1 MPKVLA
7 NLWSS
12 YELPPAATAGGAPA
26 QLSLG
31 VRYRGTEFA
40 DAGQTRKVPGAV
52 IADGQAAWTIGKV
65 KLALGIDNLFDRRV
79 FLYGDGTGGG
89 ALPGAGRTAFIRLS
103 TRVW

>member
-1 MPKVLA
+1 MIEKYRNFTPQI
-7 NLWSS
+7 
-12 YELPPAATAGGAPA
+12 AATAYVHE
-26 QLSLG
+26 S
-31 VRYRGTEFA
+31 
-40 DAGQTRKVPGAV
+40 AV
-52 IADGQAAWTIGKV
+52 VIGKV